1 MLFRKEPTMKVTVL
15 CGGPS
20 SEREISLISGKAVIE
35 GLCKARHTVHSSDI
49 SPTDLRGLEHPADV
63 IFPVLHGA
71 FGESGE
77 LQEILERR
85 GLPFVGSGSKAS
97 KLGMDKVAAK
107 RAWGKYKLPTPAY
120 ELLSNNGGPKRI
132 EVPCV
137 IKPVDSGSSIDV
149 FICRDPEQVVPACR
163 SVVEKHGK
171 ALVEEYIRGTEL
183 TVAILEE
190 RPLTPI
196 KITTSHEFF
205 DYTAKYVGNDAKHNF
220 NLALPAEV
228 VDRVQELAQRAHETL
243 GCRDMSRIDIML
255 DEQHQPFLLE
265 LNTIP
270 GFTPKSLLPEAAA
283 HDGIDF
289 AALVDRLV
297 CRAFKRGA
305 RARAA

>member
-1 MLFRKEPTMKVTVL
+1 MKVTVL

-20 SEREISLISGKAVIE
+20 SEREISLISGKAVID
-35 GLCKARHTVHSSDI
+35 GLRKAGHTVHSSDI

-85 GLPFVGSGSKAS
+85 GLAFVGSGSKAS

-107 RAWGKYKLPTPAY
+107 RVWGKYKLPTPAY
-120 ELLSNNGGPKRI
+120 ELLNSGGPRRI
-132 EVPCV
+132 SAPCV

-149 FICRDPEQVVPACR
+149 FICRDPEQVPVACK
-163 SVVEKHGK
+163 SVIEKHGK
-171 ALVEEYIRGTEL
+171 ALVEEYIHGAEL

-190 RPLTPI
+190 RPLSPI
-196 KITTSHEFF
+196 RITTSHEFF
-205 DYTAKYVGNDAKHNF
+205 DYTAKYVGNDARHEFELN
-220 NLALPAEV
+220 LPAEV
-228 VDRVQELAQRAHETL
+228 VDRVQALAQRAHETL

-255 DEQHQPFLLE
+255 DEKHQPYLLE
-265 LNTIP
+265 LNSIP

-283 HDGIDF
+283 HAGIDF